1 MFSHNGKPFSRTFTA
16 EQAKQLQFIHRFAVR
31 VPPAFRRGE
40 ESQLSF
46 FHITHNVVLLEI

>member
-1 MFSHNGKPFSRTFTA
+1 MFSHNGKLFSRTFTA

-46 FHITHNVVLLEI
+46 FHITHNVVILEI